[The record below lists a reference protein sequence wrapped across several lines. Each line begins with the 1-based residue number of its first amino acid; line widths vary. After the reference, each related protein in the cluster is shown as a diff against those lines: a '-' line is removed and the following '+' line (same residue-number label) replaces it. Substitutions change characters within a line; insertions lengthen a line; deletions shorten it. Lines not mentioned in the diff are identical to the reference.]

1 MFAALASGTLAGVKE
16 SSDRGNKVIE
26 AVEDD
31 SRLLDSEE
39 NKLSSYCSLENLED
53 EDEEEMTPG
62 VGLVHQ
68 AVLDNNPEKLEKLIE
83 VNRLDNLKR
92 NKCKN

>member
-31 SRLLDSEE
+31 SRLLCSED
-39 NKLSSYCSLENLED
+39 NK
-53 EDEEEMTPG
+53 
-62 VGLVHQ
+62 
-68 AVLDNNPEKLEKLIE
+68 
-83 VNRLDNLKR
+83 
-92 NKCKN
+92 